1 MSFKILLRQTFSNWK
16 KMSLGELSEN
26 KSLQSAEDLILYLST
41 LELPRNFSYLFFSK
55 VLIFIVMYNGVPR
68 KLLSL

>member
-1 MSFKILLRQTFSNWK
+1 
-16 KMSLGELSEN
+16 MSLGELSEN

-41 LELPRNFSYLFFSK
+41 RELLRNFSYLFFSK
-55 VLIFIVMYNGVPR
+55 VLIFTVIYNSVPR

>member
-1 MSFKILLRQTFSNWK
+1 
-16 KMSLGELSEN
+16 MSLGELSEN